1 MTTNKTTKKNKTAT
15 IVTGEKGAKQVEE
28 VINKEKKIDADS
40 PSKEQLEFARINMR
54 KNFNERFS
62 KWAIIEPE
70 DADDAYI
77 AEAKKELE
85 DAVETQKAV
94 KYKIADPEDGLALK
108 TAEFLKTWN
117 ENFNH
122 WEKGSWRGVIRFNIV
137 IDKHIAELK
146 ADDKKPL
153 EIDYQTLIFLHNS
166 MMTPSGMGL
175 ASARKM
181 AEFENYNEETDGP
194 LEENIPVTYS
204 SVLIRI
210 NEHVANLRA
219 IDKKLNI
226 LQQKLQLA
234 YAGLRMTLKISELE
248 EFVEFC
254 DVITNTNVAEN
265 TDEVVSEAEKKEQ

>member
-1 MTTNKTTKKNKTAT
+1 MTTKKTKKSKMTAF
-15 IVTGEKGAKQVEE
+15 VTGEQGAEQL
-28 VINKEKKIDADS
+28 KKAAENTGKNPDADQ
-40 PSKEQLEFARINMR
+40 PSEEQIAFARINMR
-54 KNFNERFS
+54 KNFNEKFS
-62 KWAIIEPE
+62 KWAVIEPE

-77 AEAKKELE
+77 EAAKKELE

-94 KYKIADPEDGLALK
+94 RYKIGDPEDGLALK

-117 ENFNH
+117 ENFNY

-137 IDKHIAELK
+137 IDGHIAELK

-166 MMTPSGMGL
+166 MMHPNGTGL

-181 AEFENYNEETDGP
+181 AEFENYNEATDGP
-194 LEENIPVTYS
+194 FEENIPVTYS
-204 SVLIRI
+204 GVLTKI
-210 NEHVANLRA
+210 NEHVNSLRA
-219 IDKKLNI
+219 VDKKLNI

-265 TDEVVSEAEKKEQ
+265 TDEVVGGAGKN

>member
-1 MTTNKTTKKNKTAT
+1 MTKKTTKKSKATAV
-15 IVTGEKGAKQVEE
+15 VTGEKGAEQFKDAVAKEE
-28 VINKEKKIDADS
+28 KINADA
-40 PSKEQLEFARINMR
+40 PSKEQIEFARINMR

-62 KWAIIEPE
+62 KWAIIEQE

-77 AEAKKELE
+77 EQVKKELE

-94 KYKIADPEDGLALK
+94 KYKIAEPEDGLALK

-117 ENFNH
+117 DNFNH
-122 WEKGSWRGVIRFNIV
+122 WEKGSWRGVIRFNVV
-137 IDKHIAELK
+137 IGKHIDELK

-166 MMTPSGMGL
+166 MMSPSGMGL

-194 LEENIPVTYS
+194 FEENIPVTYS
-204 SVLIRI
+204 GVLIKI

-248 EFVEFC
+248 EFVEFS
-254 DVITNTNVAEN
+254 DAITNTNVAEN
-265 TDEVVSEAEKKEQ
+265 TDEVVSEAEGR

>member
-1 MTTNKTTKKNKTAT
+1 MTTKKTKKSKETSSAV
-15 IVTGEKGAKQVEE
+15 ITGEEGAKQFKKTAE
-28 VINKEKKIDADS
+28 NAEKKLDADQ
-40 PSKEQLEFARINMR
+40 PSEAQIAFARINMR
-54 KNFNERFS
+54 KNFNEKFS

-77 AEAKKELE
+77 ESAKKELE

-94 KYKIADPEDGLALK
+94 KYKIADYEDGLALK
-108 TAEFLKTWN
+108 TAEFLKMWN
-117 ENFNH
+117 EHFNY

-137 IDKHIAELK
+137 IDKHIEELK
-146 ADDKKPL
+146 ADEKKPL

-166 MMTPSGMGL
+166 MMQPSGTGL

-194 LEENIPVTYS
+194 FEENIPVTYS
-204 SVLIRI
+204 GVLTKI
-210 NEHVANLRA
+210 NEHVNNLRA

-234 YAGLRMTLKISELE
+234 YAGLRMKLKITELE

-265 TDEVVSEAEKKEQ
+265 TDEVVSGAEKK